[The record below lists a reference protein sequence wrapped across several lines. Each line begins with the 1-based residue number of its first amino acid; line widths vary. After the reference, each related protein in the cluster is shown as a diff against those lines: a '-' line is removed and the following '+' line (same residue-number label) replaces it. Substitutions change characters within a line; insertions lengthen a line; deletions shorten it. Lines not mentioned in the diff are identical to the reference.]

1 MVRHQHCRM
10 CLVCIILLYCTGVTY
25 RPVTL
30 FLKVI
35 NTEVMT
41 DIPTWFCDSKLNY
54 AENLLKFNDNRTAII
69 TSGIVHFVSS
79 QLIDVA
85 LRQVKTRIVP

>member
-1 MVRHQHCRM
+1 MALYGMVHH
-10 CLVCIILLYCTGVTY
+10 
-25 RPVTL
+25 PVTL
-30 FLKVI
+30 FFKVI

-69 TSGIVHFVSS
+69 TSGIVLLTHYINS
-79 QLIDVA
+79 QLNWSSITTG
-85 LRQVKTRIVP
+85 RKTRNHLMEKTRSVW